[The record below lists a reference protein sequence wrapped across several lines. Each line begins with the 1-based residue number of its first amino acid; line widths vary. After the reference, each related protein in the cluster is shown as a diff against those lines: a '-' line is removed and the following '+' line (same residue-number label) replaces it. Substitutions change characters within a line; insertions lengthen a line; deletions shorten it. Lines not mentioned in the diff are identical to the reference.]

1 MASSGKPSKKATLQ
15 MPSIHVVEPSPPST
29 PAVRP
34 LIEGIDKEVEE
45 QAEKLAKLFK
55 KTITALRNIRDQ
67 SKKINH
73 SGAVVQL
80 RQITTYHDIVMEI
93 NPLAVAFRRVI
104 NMTYGE
110 SIVTNSP
117 VFIRAVR
124 SALEKA
130 RLTHSSSSNLQIAPF
145 TLWEI
150 KAHAETH
157 HLLKDL
163 RIAIIPE
170 IGHLDDSDFREILAE
185 LRSYED
191 LKKYAKEHPGLER
204 ILAIC
209 ENYAQSHG
217 HGDYLN
223 ELIYSLQ
230 ESYSPPSSRRPPQE

>member
-1 MASSGKPSKKATLQ
+1 MAFSGKPSKKETIQ
-15 MPSIHVVEPSPPST
+15 RPST
-29 PAVRP
+29 PAVP
-34 LIEGIDKEVEE
+34 TSIQGIDKEIEE
-45 QAEKLAKLFK
+45 QAEELAKLFK
-55 KTITALRNIRDQ
+55 RTIKALRNIRDK

-73 SGAVVQL
+73 SGAVVYL
-80 RQITTYHDIVMEI
+80 KQITTYHDIVMEI

-110 SIVTNSP
+110 ELAKNSP

-130 RLTHSSSSNLQIAPF
+130 RLTHSSSSNLRIDPI

-150 KAHAETH
+150 RAHTETH
-157 HLLKDL
+157 QLLKDL

-170 IGHLDDSDFREILAE
+170 IGHLDDPDFREILAE

-204 ILAIC
+204 IVAIC